1 MIDAFAGSQPLTSER
16 FKSSSAA
23 TAASTAAPLV
33 AARNAKAASAAREGE
48 EAGFDI
54 SARWERARKRPAV
67 LRSIQTWA
75 FFFKFATAELKL
87 RKRFAKLREEAGG
100 DAKAAAEM
108 AEKAGLN
115 AERRE
120 LALFLKDGLVR
131 LGPTFIKLGQV
142 LSTRVD
148 VLPKEYTEELAVLQ
162 DKVPGFDGEEA
173 LKIIEEELGKGRKEL
188 FDEFDLTPIA
198 SASLGQVH
206 LATMG
211 GKKVAV
217 KVQRRGL
224 RELFRVDLQNL
235 KLLAVLLDKL
245 DPKSDGA
252 DKNWLPV
259 FDQSAKILYEEI
271 DYELEGRS
279 ADIFRENFAGNK
291 WVKVPKVYWSH
302 TSKTVLTME
311 YVPGVKTNDAE
322 GMKRMGVDPAL
333 VAQRSGESYLTQL
346 LRHGFFHCDPHPGNV
361 AVDSVAGG
369 RLIYYDFGMM
379 STLSP
384 KVNDGLVDF
393 IFGLFNGSA
402 KDICNAMEK
411 IGIINPNAD
420 RISIEKIGRYFVAS
434 ARGNMMKGGMKT
446 KEEKKAAMAERLAT
460 IGEDLIAVGDDVP
473 FNFPPEFSFVF
484 RAFTTL
490 EGVGKGLDPQFKI
503 ARIAGPYIK
512 ELVEKREGSLAITAV
527 KGLQR
532 QLGLR
537 PKDINAAIT
546 QPKKI
551 DYISSTIQKIE
562 EGDLRIRVRVLDS
575 ERGFRRSEMVQ
586 AATAFG
592 LVSGLF
598 ANAALVLTTAAMA
611 TPVAATGM
619 CWAVAAL
626 CAVKAFGAALKVKS
640 FDGKVKRYVR
650 GRG

>member
-1 MIDAFAGSQPLTSER
+1 
-16 FKSSSAA
+16 
-23 TAASTAAPLV
+23 
-33 AARNAKAASAAREGE
+33 
-48 EAGFDI
+48 
-54 SARWERARKRPAV
+54 V